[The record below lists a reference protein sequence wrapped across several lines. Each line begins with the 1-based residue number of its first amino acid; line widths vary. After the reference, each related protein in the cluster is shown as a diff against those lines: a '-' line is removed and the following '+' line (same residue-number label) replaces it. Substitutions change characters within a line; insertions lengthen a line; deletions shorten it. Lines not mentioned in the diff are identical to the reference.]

1 MESIF
6 SDMMTRARASIPS
19 IKIEFSVIEDYVIV
33 VTCRPHMFTSFN
45 KGATYG
51 DWDEWYPIN
60 V

>member
-6 SDMMTRARASIPS
+6 SDMMIRARASIPS

-51 DWDEWYPIN
+51 D
-60 V
+60 